1 MRDLVVLLEDRP
13 GELRRLAHVL
23 GTAGINIE
31 GLAALTG
38 EGQSVVHVLVA
49 DHDRA
54 LLALAGA
61 GLEARASNDAVVA
74 NLPDR
79 PDALADALTD
89 VAAAGINSRL
99 TYLAVG
105 ARSATRVVLVT
116 DDADRTR
123 DVLGS
128 RDDLSA

>member
-1 MRDLVVLLEDRP
+1 MRDLVVLLEDTP

-38 EGQSVVHVLVA
+38 QGQSVVHVLVA
-49 DHDRA
+49 DHERA
-54 LLALAGA
+54 LMALAA
-61 GLEARASNDAVVA
+61 ADLQARASHDAVIA

-79 PDALADALTD
+79 PDALADALAE
-89 VAAAGINSRL
+89 VAAAGINIRL

-105 ARSATRVVLVT
+105 TRSATRVVLVT
-116 DDADRTR
+116 DDPERTR
-123 DVLGS
+123 TVLDTRG
-128 RDDLSA
+128 LPT